1 MRRQGPLWKSF
12 EMKSLGP
19 IAVALTFFALPA
31 RATDNKD
38 HGQQLFEQCA
48 ACHSLNANNNENGP
62 SLKHLIGRHTASVQD
77 YIYSPAMKRANF
89 EWTLNRLDAFLTN
102 PQGVVRG
109 TKMPFAGMADAQ
121 DRADLIAYLTDATQ

>member
-1 MRRQGPLWKSF
+1 MKSYA
-12 EMKSLGP
+12 MKSLAA
-19 IAVALTFFALPA
+19 IAFALTVFARPA
-31 RATDNKD
+31 LAADNKG
-38 HGQQLFEQCA
+38 HGKQLFEQCT

-62 SLKHLIGRHTASVQD
+62 NLEHLIGRHTASVQD

-89 EWTLNRLDAFLTN
+89 EWTLNKLDAFLTN
-102 PQGVVRG
+102 PQDVVRG